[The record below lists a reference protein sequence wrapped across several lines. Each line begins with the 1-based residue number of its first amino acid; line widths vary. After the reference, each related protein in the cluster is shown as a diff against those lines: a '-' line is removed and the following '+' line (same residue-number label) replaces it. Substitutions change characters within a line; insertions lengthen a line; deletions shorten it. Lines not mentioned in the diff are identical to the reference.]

1 LCPSF
6 STPRRTPRIDRI
18 EQYELPLAAEAG
30 LPTHDAGTDT
40 GVGLPE
46 QSAANQVSPVQN
58 PKPGH
63 STTSHAQNKQEKRKR
78 KPPATAPLAGKLLVS
93 REEAAAM
100 LSISVRGVD
109 YLIAGNRLTTRRIGA
124 RVLIPMEDVETFA
137 RTDPP
142 ERMAG

>member
-1 LCPSF
+1 M
-6 STPRRTPRIDRI
+6 

-30 LPTHDAGTDT
+30 LPAHDDAIDT
-40 GVGLPE
+40 GVEPPAHDLAS
-46 QSAANQVSPVQN
+46 QASPVQS
-58 PKPGH
+58 PTPEH
-63 STTSHAQNKQEKRKR
+63 ATTSRSHGKQEKRKR
-78 KPPATAPLAGKLLVS
+78 KPPATVPLAGKLLVS

-124 RVLIPMEDVETFA
+124 RVLIPMEEVRTFA
-137 RTDPP
+137 RTDHP